1 MRLKSK
7 YKLFLCTFL
16 FLLINS
22 NKHSFS
28 FSQNNLPTTVKRIQF
43 KVSTIE
49 ETSQN
54 RHLLAESIIEGPV
67 GTDFEINLKDK
78 KFNMD
83 AYFLTDLES
92 DEQLTI
98 QAKLNTKRYYGQSEK
113 NLPLYEQDEQKHNLT
128 VNLDEAILLLPF
140 GNSTNDEKLKI
151 EIIPSFI
158 TRNIVDGKELPLTI
172 DIVKPDLNGKI
183 NVRAYKIPHR
193 FNLVA
198 KLLADG
204 KEIAKGVTECF
215 FKQPKEIQ
223 LDFYSTVSQ
232 ESSIY
237 PLVLS
242 LDVSKFERSCPT
254 NSFELGFD
262 IFRLNQT
269 KNQKEPIIEN
279 GAGAGNFGEE
289 LNYDLTNLYLPT
301 SNKKY
306 ELKISLTVAN
316 NE

>member
-22 NKHSFS
+22 NRHSFS
-28 FSQNNLPTTVKRIQF
+28 FSQNNLPTTRIQF

-49 ETSQN
+49 ETSQQ
-54 RHLLAESIIEGPV
+54 RHLLAESIIEGPI

-83 AYFLTDLES
+83 AYFLTDLQAS
-92 DEQLTI
+92 QQLMI
-98 QAKLNTKRYYGQSEK
+98 QAKLNTKRYYGLSEK
-113 NLPLYEQDEQKHNLT
+113 NLPLYEEDEQKHNLM

-140 GNSTNDEKLKI
+140 GNNTNDDKLKI
-151 EIIPSFI
+151 EITPSFVN
-158 TRNIVDGKELPLTI
+158 RNTLGGKELPLTI

-204 KEIAKGVTECF
+204 KEIAKGTTECF

-223 LDFYSTVSQ
+223 LDFYSTFSQ
-232 ESSIY
+232 ELSIY

-242 LDVSKFERSCPT
+242 LNVNKFERSCPT

-262 IFRLNQT
+262 IFRLNQA
-269 KNQKEPIIEN
+269 KNQKESIIEN

-289 LNYDLTNLYLPT
+289 LKYDLTNLYLPT

-306 ELKISLTVAN
+306 ELKISLTVTN

>member
-1 MRLKSK
+1 MKLNSK
-7 YKLFLCTFL
+7 YKLFFYIFL
-16 FLLINS
+16 FLLIS
-22 NKHSFS
+22 KHSFS
-28 FSQNNLPTTVKRIQF
+28 FSQNNLPTIVKRIQF
-43 KVSTIE
+43 KVATIE
-49 ETSQN
+49 ETSLQ
-54 RHLLAESIIEGPV
+54 RHLLAESIIEGPM

-83 AYFLTDLES
+83 AYFLTDLQAN
-92 DEQLTI
+92 EQLTI
-98 QAKLNTKRYYGQSEK
+98 QAKLNTKRYFGQSEK
-113 NLPLYEQDEQKHNLT
+113 NLPLYEEDEQKHNLT

-140 GNSTNDEKLKI
+140 GNNTNDEKLKI
-151 EIIPSFI
+151 EITPSFI
-158 TRNIVDGKELPLTI
+158 TRNILDGKELPLTI

-183 NVRAYKIPHR
+183 NVKAYKIPHR

-204 KEIAKGVTECF
+204 KEIAKGAAECF

-232 ESSIY
+232 ETSIY

-242 LDVSKFERSCPT
+242 LNVNKFERCPT

-262 IFRLNQT
+262 IFRLN
-269 KNQKEPIIEN
+269 KNQKESIIEN
-279 GAGAGNFGEE
+279 GAGAGNFGED

-306 ELKISLTVAN
+306 ELKISLTVS
-316 NE
+316 E